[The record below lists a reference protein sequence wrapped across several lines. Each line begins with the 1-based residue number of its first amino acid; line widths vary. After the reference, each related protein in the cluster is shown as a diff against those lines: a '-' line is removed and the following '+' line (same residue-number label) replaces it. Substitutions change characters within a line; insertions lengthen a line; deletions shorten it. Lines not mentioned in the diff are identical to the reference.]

1 MPPESP
7 PLFGLYPNTEI
18 GYLTTSAESLLFN
31 ILLISKRSGVRETM
45 VDLQSRLPNEF
56 EMVSLTLKAK
66 SLLSGPSG
74 PYIVVALQE
83 CGRMNMLL
91 KVIRKSL
98 SDLDKGL
105 KGQLNMSQEMEDLIT
120 ALKIN

>member
-7 PLFGLYPNTEI
+7 PLFGLHPNTEI

-56 EMVSLTLKAK
+56 EMVSLTL
-66 SLLSGPSG
+66 
-74 PYIVVALQE
+74 VALQE

-91 KVIRKSL
+91 KEIRKSL

-120 ALKIN
+120 ALKINQWPGRDPFSKCS